1 MKRFIEGENRGQ
13 GTLLPELLDDYV
25 AEDNPVR
32 VVDVFVDELDLGKLG
47 FERVQPAKTGRP
59 AYHPAVLLKLYIYG
73 YLNRIQSSRR
83 LEREAQRNVELMW
96 LTGRLAPDFK
106 TIANFRKDNGKA
118 IRNVCRQFVVVCQ
131 QLDLFSDAVV
141 AIDGSKFK
149 AVNSSD
155 RNFTDAKLKRR
166 MQEIESNIS
175 RYLAELDTADRQEPA
190 TAQPKS
196 VRLNDKIAALKSQM
210 ATLKEIEAKLK
221 ETGETQISLTDP
233 DARSMMT
240 RGSGI
245 VGYNVQTAVDAR
257 HHLIVEHEVTNTGSD
272 RDQLSGMAKKAR
284 TAIGTTTLTAIA
296 DRGYFKGEEIL
307 ACHEAGITAL
317 VPKTKTSNAK
327 ADGRFDK
334 ADFIYDPS
342 TNEYRCPTGQ
352 TLIWRF
358 SSVEDG
364 MKNHR
369 YWSSNCKGCALKDKC
384 TPSQQRRVTRWEHQ
398 DVLDK
403 MQERLDQNPDAMR
416 IRRSSVEHPYG
427 TIKAWM
433 GATHFLTKG
442 LERVKTEMSLHV
454 LAYNFRRLTAI
465 LGIANMMDAIRAYAH
480 FLTLQ
485 RLLWA
490 INSLRAPKILT
501 RGYGSTTLPRTPQL
515 TVVPAQMNPAFDFT
529 FLHGLGRLRT

>member
-1 MKRFIEGENRGQ
+1 MKRFIEGEDRGQ

-32 VVDVFVDELDLGKLG
+32 VVDVFVDELDLALLG
-47 FERVQPAKTGRP
+47 FTRMQPAKTGRP

-96 LTGRLAPDFK
+96 LTQRLAPDFK

-118 IRNVCRQFVVVCQ
+118 IRNVCRQFVVLCQ

-155 RNFTDAKLKRR
+155 RNFTQAKLKRR
-166 MQEIESNIS
+166 MEEIEANIG

-190 TAQPKS
+190 VKQARS
-196 VRLNDKIAALKSQM
+196 ARLNEKISAMKLQM
-210 ATLKEIEAKLK
+210 ASLKEIEAKL
-221 ETGETQISLTDP
+221 EATGETQISLTDA

-245 VGYNVQTAVDAR
+245 VGYNVQTAVDAK
-257 HHLIVEHEVTNTGSD
+257 HHLIVEHEVTNIGND

-284 TAIGTTTLTAIA
+284 TAIGTESLTAIA

-307 ACHEAGITAL
+307 ACKQAGIAVL
-317 VPKTKTSNAK
+317 VPATRTSNAK

-334 ADFIYDPS
+334 ADFVYDREK
-342 TNEYRCPTGQ
+342 NEYRCPAGQ
-352 TLIWRF
+352 ALIWRF
-358 SSVEDG
+358 AGVEKG
-364 MKNHR
+364 MTLNR
-369 YWSSNCKGCALKDKC
+369 YWSSNCKTCPLRDRC

-398 DVLDK
+398 DVLDD
-403 MQERLDQNPDAMR
+403 MQEQLERSPDAMR
-416 IRRSSVEHPYG
+416 IRRCSVEHPFG
-427 TIKAWM
+427 TIKSWM

-454 LAYNFRRLTAI
+454 LAYNVKRLMSL
-465 LGIANMMDAIRAYAH
+465 LGVAGMMEAMRAYA
-480 FLTLQ
+480 LLLALQ
-485 RLLWA
+485 RVFGAIALL
-490 INSLRAPKILT
+490 IRSVSPKTRHCSLSTLKRRTACIG
-501 RGYGSTTLPRTPQL
+501 GYSS
-515 TVVPAQMNPAFDFT
+515 PAKTCF
-529 FLHGLGRLRT
+529 